1 MEIWKSLLYHLS
13 ADCIKVLDTDKG
25 IEVWRIAIPLLSTVL
40 QNAHLSD
47 HNLPAP
53 LAVRVKDLISST
65 LNDVLKAE
73 CLDPARKADVLY
85 SDLASSLI
93 ELVELITTY
102 RGFEFEDLF
111 SFRDQ
116 MIKTALRK
124 KEMLGY
130 SNVIVQGLR
139 GNSSYT
145 DKIWKQFH
153 EDLLSD
159 SRTLNQVFRVIP
171 REYLGALNLE
181 ENIEELLESPV
192 YSAIV
197 IFSELDKFK
206 KDKLIGP
213 VLNLE
218 LWTSPDNWN
227 SLQSEL
233 GLGLQRILEQVYNL
247 QGGVLTPGLDKLL
260 QLPVEYLPKTQKLGL
275 NVLCIIQLLSG
286 EDIKNIDE
294 LLCRSFEETDV
305 FRFISSSTFLEKIL
319 PLEFSSHT
327 FLEVVSSVVAKYSK
341 MMTELSD
348 DFGNFQDGI
357 LKGDLNYLH
366 FFVSLL
372 ENLSHPILHVGVVK
386 EKKSAAEKLS
396 LQITKVG

>member
-1 MEIWKSLLYHLS
+1 M
-13 ADCIKVLDTDKG
+13 
-25 IEVWRIAIPLLSTVL
+25 
-40 QNAHLSD
+40 
-47 HNLPAP
+47 
-53 LAVRVKDLISST
+53 KDLISST

-116 MIKTALRK
+116 MIKTALKK

-171 REYLGALNLE
+171 REYLAALNLE

-206 KDKLIGP
+206 KDNLLGP

-357 LKGDLNYLH
+357 LKGDLNYLQ